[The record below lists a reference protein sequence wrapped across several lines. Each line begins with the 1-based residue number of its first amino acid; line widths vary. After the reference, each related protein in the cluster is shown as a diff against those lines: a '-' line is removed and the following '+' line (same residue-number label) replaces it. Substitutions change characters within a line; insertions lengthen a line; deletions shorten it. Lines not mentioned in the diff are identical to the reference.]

1 MPSEKISELVLA
13 TTNQGKL
20 LELRR
25 MLDGYEVKVESLDAF
40 GPLAEPAEDG
50 ASFAENARQKAC
62 YYARLLN
69 RYVLADDSGLE
80 VDALNGAPGVRSA
93 RYAGPDA
100 SDEDRYRLLLR
111 NLADVPDGKREAQ
124 FVCVVAFAL
133 PDGTLA
139 TAEGTVEGRVLHGPR
154 GDGGFGYDPVF
165 YVNEM
170 GCTMA
175 ELATA
180 DKNRV
185 SHRGRALV
193 ALRPEIVRLLGP
205 G

>member
-1 MPSEKISELVLA
+1 MTDVLLA
-13 TTNQGKL
+13 TRNPGKL
-20 LELRR
+20 RE
-25 MLDGYEVKVESLDAF
+25 YESLLEGLPFRWHLLTDIGLDMEVEETGETF
-40 GPLAEPAEDG
+40 E
-50 ASFAENARQKAC
+50 ENARLKALA
-62 YYARLLN
+62 YSRASDLPT
-69 RYVLADDSGLE
+69 LADDSGLA
-80 VDALNGAPGVRSA
+80 VVALGGAPGVRSA
-93 RYAGPDA
+93 RYAGPGA

-111 NLADVPDGKREAQ
+111 NLEGVPDGKRAAR
-124 FVCVVAFAL
+124 FVCVAAFAL
-133 PDGTLA
+133 PNGSLA
-139 TAEGTVEGRVLHGPR
+139 TAEGTVEGRILHGPR

-175 ELATA
+175 ELVTA

-193 ALRPEIVRLLGP
+193 ALRPEIVRLLGL